1 MSSAADISP
10 VLDMSPAARRRRRRR
25 VPDENRKRA
34 PRACTRCK
42 ARKSRCIEITLG
54 ACQRCR
60 LKALPCVFERERS
73 PSESAMSIVSTA
85 RSPAISSPA
94 TSRKADDTTVSAGVE
109 SPGLSSLGHAATAVS
124 ETSPAEAFAGDGD
137 PSERFMWPKFL
148 SKLRET
154 FSLDPGGQA
163 EPAGLQAT
171 RPPAV
176 ISDADLRRLRKAAD
190 AFPPRPVADFL
201 LSVCIEHGTDSF
213 YYFDQ
218 VQFLAEIDQFYTDPS
233 SRLRYDFSFI
243 CLAYAAFALGSQWT
257 TLARPDG
264 RNPPP
269 ILQEDNDPGRIFYN
283 QARTLIPD
291 VIDLPCLWAV
301 QATFVL
307 GVYLLPASSIG
318 SAYIYLGLALRK
330 ALAMDLHLHSDEV
343 GVVDEDEK
351 EIRKRIW
358 WAVYSLERSST
369 IKLNRPRTVN
379 PAIITVGLPQPCPDL
394 DHNQKFD
401 NIEHQIADARLMLIL
416 DRVSEPSEW
425 ADPRTSPG
433 RLCDELKAW
442 KRSLPPSLKLAN
454 VHPKSSSYRAT
465 FHLYLNYYFGM
476 VAMGKVS
483 VVSVVRARLRRA
495 FGLSQPSSSRTSPNR
510 QQSMG
515 SSVGAASGSHDTN
528 RKSQS
533 PPHVEE
539 HTDNMSRS
547 CIKAARKM
555 LHLFE
560 GLSRTGNLTR
570 FSFTDFQGCSIA
582 TIVIL
587 LAGIVEYD
595 DPSFERQATFGL
607 NCLRK
612 MAEGGNG
619 AAKTGVQFVE
629 ALQRITSEASEK
641 LKQAS
646 SAAAAA
652 AMTAV
657 TSSTQGSFDTTPG
670 GLNRGG
676 VHGLAM
682 QEQNS
687 SMNQEHYNGWV
698 EWLSRQ
704 PPYQFSPQV
713 EMMQQPMSNAGG
725 GAFAQ
730 RHHLL
735 VGGGGGGGNSANSQ
749 DLPMAMATDVS
760 NMATT
765 AGPCNA
771 SPSSIPIHT
780 AATGMAKWHSESGS
794 SPQDVRGFS
803 RWDGAAALQQLSAP
817 AANSSAPVT
826 PSQAVYGTQP
836 VGNSAPAP
844 GVGIASSGIAQQQH
858 QMSLQ
863 QQHQQH
869 QQLQYQQAMQNQQQ
883 HMLATAD
890 GGGGG
895 GGAGDMFST
904 LYADEQAFLM
914 GLTGWDVM
922 GFSELYE

>member
-1 MSSAADISP
+1 
-10 VLDMSPAARRRRRRR
+10 MSPAARRRRRRR

-60 LKALPCVFERERS
+60 LKSLPCVFERNL
-73 PSESAMSIVSTA
+73 VSSRAAGETQKD
-85 RSPAISSPA
+85 STGDTILCA
-94 TSRKADDTTVSAGVE
+94 TS
-109 SPGLSSLGHAATAVS
+109 PGQSENAAATAS
-124 ETSPAEAFAGDGD
+124 ETSPTETFVGDGD
-137 PSERFMWPKFL
+137 PSERFMWPRFL

-154 FSLDPGGQA
+154 FSLDPHDRC
-163 EPAGLQAT
+163 EPAVAQVS
-171 RPPAV
+171 RPPPT
-176 ISDADLRRLRKAAD
+176 ISPADLRRLRKAAD

-218 VQFLAEIDQFYTDPS
+218 VQFLAEIDQFYTDPR
-233 SRLRYDFSFI
+233 SRLRYDISFI

-264 RNPPP
+264 RKPPP

-283 QARTLIPD
+283 QARALVPD
-291 VIDLPCLWAV
+291 VIDLPCLRAV

-330 ALAMDLHLHSDEV
+330 ALAMDLHLSAEEV

-379 PAIITVGLPQPCPDL
+379 PAIITVGLPEVCPDL
-394 DHNQKFD
+394 DQNQKFN

-425 ADPRTSPG
+425 ADTRTSPG

-442 KRSLPPSLKLAN
+442 KRSLPPSLKLSN

-483 VVSVVRARLRRA
+483 VVTVVRARLRHA
-495 FGLSQPSSSRTSPNR
+495 FGLSTSSSSRTTPHR
-510 QQSMG
+510 RP
-515 SSVGAASGSHDTN
+515 SVDPSTATTLPGQD
-528 RKSQS
+528 RKSS
-533 PPHVEE
+533 TPPVVGE
-539 HTDNMSRS
+539 HTDQMSRS
-547 CIKAARKM
+547 CIKAAKKM

-560 GLSRTGNLTR
+560 DLSRTGNLTR

-587 LAGIVEYD
+587 LAGIIEHD
-595 DPSFERQATFGL
+595 DPGFERQATFGL

-629 ALQRITSEASEK
+629 ALQSITSEASEK
-641 LKQAS
+641 LKQVS
-646 SAAAAA
+646 SVAALAAA
-652 AMTAV
+652 
-657 TSSTQGSFDTTPG
+657 TSSTQGSFDATPG
-670 GLNRGG
+670 GATDAGPQ
-676 VHGLAM
+676 GLAV
-682 QEQNS
+682 QEQTP
-687 SMNQEHYNGWV
+687 SMSRDHYNGWV

-704 PPYQFSPQV
+704 PAYQFSPTS
-713 EMMQQPMSNAGG
+713 EMIQPMSNAGG

-730 RHHLL
+730 QGHQ
-735 VGGGGGGGNSANSQ
+735 VQFGSSNSATQS
-749 DLPMAMATDVS
+749 LSMGMAADPT
-760 NMATT
+760 
-765 AGPCNA
+765 NA
-771 SPSSIPIHT
+771 SPDSVAMNAAANIAAWQADSS
-780 AATGMAKWHSESGS
+780 S
-794 SPQDVRGFS
+794 SPQEIRRFS
-803 RWDGAAALQQLSAP
+803 RWDGAAALQQLSVP
-817 AANSSAPVT
+817 AAHDSVAS
-826 PSQAVYGTQP
+826 SQAMLGAPTSDRA
-836 VGNSAPAP
+836 VGA
-844 GVGIASSGIAQQQH
+844 GIGSRGIIQH
-858 QMSLQ
+858 QQVSLQ
-863 QQHQQH
+863 QQ
-869 QQLQYQQAMQNQQQ
+869 QQLQYQHALQGQQPQ
-883 HMLATAD
+883 MMSATGVA
-890 GGGGG
+890 GG
-895 GGAGDMFST
+895 GDMFST
-904 LYADEQAFLM
+904 MYADDQAFLM
-914 GLTGWDVM
+914 GLTGWDVL